1 MAQSFKFVRTASS
14 ELQFK
19 INQSIIFN
27 YLRENSPI
35 SRAKISQNL
44 KISAPTVSRVIEKLI
59 SDNYVLETKK
69 QETKSGKRP
78 TLLAL
83 NKDRG
88 LVLGIDL
95 GSEKIRMS
103 LMNYDGNIVKKY
115 TGPEILDSSDIDEVL
130 KKEILKVFNDCS
142 KNKLNYSDP
151 LEIKSICVA
160 IPADVDPV
168 SGKII
173 SAPLYGSWRNI
184 NLKEI
189 IGSMFDIPVFIE
201 NNVNLA
207 AWGEKN
213 YGRGKNYSNVV
224 FFEISNGIKAG
235 IIIDN
240 FLLKG
245 ENGYA
250 GEIGFTIVNTEN
262 LGFKVVNKGFLEK
275 FASVTSIKNK
285 AVKSINEG
293 EKSIII
299 DMAGNDINKIDPSIV
314 CEAAMKGDRLAKEI
328 IENVVKLL
336 SIAMINLILVMD
348 PKIIILGGYIFNLPY
363 KNELFLRPIK
373 NYIEKSLPFKIPDIE
388 LSELGD
394 DATIMGSCFMAIEAL
409 LAGQFPYKID
419 QNQD

>member
-1 MAQSFKFVRTASS
+1 MVQSFKFVRTASS

-35 SRAKISQNL
+35 SRAKISQDL
-44 KISAPTVSRVIEKLI
+44 KISAPAVSRVIEKLI
-59 SDNYVLETKK
+59 SNNYVLETKK

-115 TGPEILDSSDIDEVL
+115 TGPDILDNPGIDEVL

-151 LEIKSICVA
+151 LEIKSICIA
-160 IPADVDPV
+160 IPADVDPI

-213 YGRGKNYSNVV
+213 FGRGKNYSNVV

-240 FLLKG
+240 LLLKG

-262 LGFKVVNKGFLEK
+262 LGFKIINKGFLEK

-285 AVKSINEG
+285 AIKSINEG
-293 EKSIII
+293 RESLI
-299 DMAGNDINKIDPSIV
+299 MELAGRDISKIDPSLV
-314 CEAAMKGDRLAKEI
+314 CEAAKKDDVLAKEI

-336 SIAMINLILVMD
+336 SIAMINLILIMD
-348 PKIIILGGYIFNLPY
+348 PKIIILGGYIFNLPHN
-363 KNELFLRPIK
+363 NELFVSPIK

-409 LAGQFPYKID
+409 LAGEFPYKID

>member
-1 MAQSFKFVRTASS
+1 MAQSLKFVRTASS

-35 SRAKISQNL
+35 SRAKISQDL
-44 KISAPTVSRVIEKLI
+44 KISAPAVSRVVEKLI
-59 SDNYVLETKK
+59 FENYVLETEK

-83 NKDRG
+83 NIEKG

-95 GSEKIRMS
+95 GGEKIRMS
-103 LMNYDGNIVKKY
+103 LMDYGGNIVRKY
-115 TGPEILDSSDIDEVL
+115 SGPEILDTLDIEEVL
-130 KKEILKVFNDCS
+130 KEEISGIFDDCR
-142 KNKLNYSDP
+142 KNKLNYSNP
-151 LEIKSICVA
+151 PEIQSICIA

-184 NLKEI
+184 NLKEK

-201 NNVNLA
+201 NNVSLA
-207 AWGEKN
+207 SWGEKN
-213 YGRGKNYSNVV
+213 CGRGKNYSNIV
-224 FFEISNGIKAG
+224 FLEISNGVKAG
-235 IIIDN
+235 IIINN

-262 LGFKVVNKGFLEK
+262 LGFKIINKGFLEK
-275 FASVTSIKNK
+275 FASITSIKTK
-285 AVKSINEG
+285 ALKSIKEG
-293 EKSIII
+293 SESIILELA
-299 DMAGNDINKIDPSIV
+299 DNDPSRIEPSIV
-314 CEAAMKGDRLAKEI
+314 CEAAMRGDKLANEI

-336 SIAMINLILVMD
+336 AVAMINLILIMD
-348 PKIIILGGYIFNLPY
+348 PKIIILGGYIFNLPH
-363 KNELFLRPIK
+363 KNELFVDPIR
-373 NYIEKSLPFKIPDIE
+373 NYISKSIPFEIPEIA
-388 LSELGD
+388 LSQLGD
-394 DATIMGSCFMAIEAL
+394 DAAIMGSCFMAIETL
-409 LAGQFPYKID
+409 LAGEFPYKID
-419 QNQD
+419 QG

>member
-1 MAQSFKFVRTASS
+1 MRQSFKFVRTASS

-27 YLRENSPI
+27 YLRANSPI
-35 SRAKISQNL
+35 TRAKISQDL
-44 KISAPTVSRVIEKLI
+44 KISAPAVSRIIEKLI
-59 SDNYVLETKK
+59 SENYVLETEK

-83 NKDRG
+83 NIEKG

-95 GSEKIRMS
+95 GGEKIRMS
-103 LMNYDGNIVKKY
+103 LMNYGGDIVKKY
-115 TGPEILDSSDIDEVL
+115 SGPEILDSLDIEVVL
-130 KKEILKVFNDCS
+130 KEEILKIFDDCG
-142 KNKLNYSDP
+142 KNKLNYSNP
-151 LEIKSICVA
+151 PEIQSICIA
-160 IPADVDPV
+160 IPADVDPI

-184 NLKEI
+184 NLKEQ
-189 IGSMFDIPVFIE
+189 IGSMFEIPVFIE

-207 AWGEKN
+207 SWGEKN
-213 YGRGKNYSNVV
+213 YGRGKNFSNIV
-224 FFEISNGIKAG
+224 FLEISNGVKAG

-250 GEIGFTIVNTEN
+250 GEIGFSIVNTEN
-262 LGFKVVNKGFLEK
+262 LGFKVINKGFLEK
-275 FASVTSIKNK
+275 FASITSIKHK
-285 AVKSINEG
+285 AVNSIKEGKKSNILN
-293 EKSIII
+293 
-299 DMAGNDINKIDPSIV
+299 MADNDINKIDSALV
-314 CEAAMKGDRLAKEI
+314 CEAAMKGDKLANEI

-336 SIAMINLILVMD
+336 SIAMINLILIMD

-363 KNELFLRPIK
+363 KNELFVSPIR
-373 NYIEKSLPFKIPDIE
+373 NYIEKSIPFKIPDIE

-394 DATIMGSCFMAIEAL
+394 DATIMGSCFMAIETL
-409 LAGQFPYKID
+409 LAGEFPYKIEHG
-419 QNQD
+419 

>member
-1 MAQSFKFVRTASS
+1 MRQSFKFVRTASS

-35 SRAKISQNL
+35 SRAKISQDL
-44 KISAPTVSRVIEKLI
+44 KISAPAVSRVIERLI
-59 SDNYVLETKK
+59 SEKYVLETEK

-83 NKDRG
+83 NIEKG

-103 LMNYDGNIVKKY
+103 LMDYGGKIVKKY
-115 TGPEILDSSDIDEVL
+115 SGPEILDSLDIEEVL
-130 KKEILKVFNDCS
+130 KQEIQKIFNDCR
-142 KNKLNYSDP
+142 KNKLNYSNP
-151 LEIKSICVA
+151 PEIQSICIA
-160 IPADVDPV
+160 IPADVDPI

-184 NLKEI
+184 NLKEKI
-189 IGSMFDIPVFIE
+189 SSMFDIPVFIE

-207 AWGEKN
+207 SWGEKN
-213 YGRGKNYSNVV
+213 YGRGKNFSNIV
-224 FFEISNGIKAG
+224 FLEISNGIKAG
-235 IIIDN
+235 VIIDN

-262 LGFKVVNKGFLEK
+262 LGFKIINKGFLEK
-275 FASVTSIKNK
+275 FASITSIKNI
-285 AVKSINEG
+285 AVKSIKAG
-293 EKSIII
+293 DKSIILK
-299 DMAGNDINKIDPSIV
+299 MADNDINKIDSALV
-314 CEAAMKGDRLAKEI
+314 CAAAMKDDKLASEI

-336 SIAMINLILVMD
+336 SIAVINLILIMD

-363 KNELFLRPIK
+363 KNELFVNPIK
-373 NYIEKSLPFKIPDIE
+373 NYIERSIPFKIPDIE

-394 DATIMGSCFMAIEAL
+394 DATIMGSCFMAIETL
-409 LAGQFPYKID
+409 LAGEFPYKID
-419 QNQD
+419 QG

>member
-1 MAQSFKFVRTASS
+1 MGNSFKFIKTASS

-27 YLRENSPI
+27 YLRASSPI
-35 SRAKISQNL
+35 SRAKISQDL
-44 KISAPTVSRVIEKLI
+44 KISAPAVSRVIEKLI
-59 SDNYVLETKK
+59 NEDYVLETKK

-78 TLLAL
+78 TLLAI

-95 GSEKIRMS
+95 GGEKIRMS
-103 LMNYDGNIVKKY
+103 LMNYGGAIVKKY
-115 TGPEILDSSDIDEVL
+115 IGPEILDKSDIEEVL
-130 KKEILKVFNDCS
+130 NKEISKVFDDCR
-142 KNKLNYSDP
+142 KNKLNYPSP
-151 LEIKSICVA
+151 LEIQSVCIA

-184 NLKEI
+184 NLKEK
-189 IGSMFDIPVFIE
+189 IGTMFDIPVSIE

-213 YGRGKNYSNVV
+213 YGRGKNFSNVV
-224 FFEISNGIKAG
+224 FLEISSGIKAG

-240 FLLKG
+240 YLLKG

-262 LGFKVVNKGFLEK
+262 LGFKIINKGYLEK

-285 AVKSINEG
+285 AVKSIKSG
-293 EKSIII
+293 EKSLII
-299 DMAGNDINKIDPSIV
+299 DMVGNDPDKIDSSVV
-314 CEAAMKGDRLAKEI
+314 CEAAIKGDALAKEI

-336 SIAMINLILVMD
+336 SIAVINLILIMD
-348 PKIIILGGYIFNLPY
+348 PKIIIFGGYIFNLPY
-363 KNELFLRPIK
+363 KNELFFSPIK
-373 NYIEKSLPFKIPDIE
+373 DYIEKSIPFKIPDIE

-394 DATIMGSCFMAIEAL
+394 DATIMGSCFMAIEAIL
-409 LAGQFPYKID
+409 TGEFPYKID
-419 QNQD
+419 QS

>member
-1 MAQSFKFVRTASS
+1 MKQSFKFVKTASS

-35 SRAKISQNL
+35 SRAKISQDL
-44 KISAPTVSRVIEKLI
+44 KISAPAVSRVVEKLI
-59 SDNYVLETKK
+59 SDDYVLETKK

-83 NKDRG
+83 NKGRG
-88 LVLGIDL
+88 FVLGIDL

-103 LMNYDGNIVKKY
+103 LMDYSGIIVRKY
-115 TGPEILDSSDIDEVL
+115 TGPEILDSMDIEEVV
-130 KKEILKVFNDCS
+130 KKEILRAFEDCGNNKFNYI
-142 KNKLNYSDP
+142 NLP
-151 LEIKSICVA
+151 EIQSVCIA
-160 IPADVDPV
+160 IPAEVDPLT
-168 SGKII
+168 GKII
-173 SAPLYGSWRNI
+173 SAPLYGSWKNI
-184 NLKEI
+184 NLKEKMEFI
-189 IGSMFDIPVFIE
+189 FNIPVFIE

-213 YGRGKNYSNVV
+213 YGGGKDFANIV

-240 FLLKG
+240 ILLKG

-250 GEIGFTIVNTEN
+250 GEIGFSIANTEN
-262 LGFKVVNKGFLEK
+262 LGFKIVNKGFLEK

-285 AVKSINEG
+285 AVKSIKLG
-293 EKSIII
+293 EKSLIM
-299 DMAGNDINKIDPSIV
+299 DLSGNDISRIDSAMV
-314 CEAAMKGDRLAKEI
+314 CEAAIKGDKLANEI

-336 SIAMINLILVMD
+336 SIAMINLILIID
-348 PKIIILGGYIFNLPY
+348 PKMIILGGYIFNLPY
-363 KNELFLRPIK
+363 KMELFVNPIK
-373 NYIEKSLPFKIPDIE
+373 NYIENSIPFEKPDIV

-394 DATIMGSCFMAIEAL
+394 DATIMGSCFMAIETL
-409 LAGQFPYKID
+409 LLGEFPYKID
-419 QNQD
+419 QS

>member
-1 MAQSFKFVRTASS
+1 MRQSVKFVRTASS

-35 SRAKISQNL
+35 SRAKISQDL
-44 KISAPTVSRVIEKLI
+44 KISAPAVSRIIEKLI
-59 SDNYVLETKK
+59 NENYVLETEK

-83 NKDRG
+83 NIDKG

-95 GSEKIRMS
+95 GGEKIRMS
-103 LMNYDGNIVKKY
+103 LMNYGGNIVRKY
-115 TGPEILDSSDIDEVL
+115 SGPEILDNLDIEDVL
-130 KKEILKVFNDCS
+130 KKEISGVFDDCG
-142 KNKLNYSDP
+142 KNKLNYSNP
-151 LEIKSICVA
+151 PEIQSICIA
-160 IPADVDPV
+160 IPADVDPI

-173 SAPLYGSWRNI
+173 SASLYGNWRNI
-184 NLKEI
+184 NLKEK

-213 YGRGKNYSNVV
+213 YGRGKNFSNIV
-224 FFEISNGIKAG
+224 FLEISNGIKAG

-250 GEIGFTIVNTEN
+250 GEIGFTIANTEN
-262 LGFKVVNKGFLEK
+262 LGFKVINKGFLEK
-275 FASVTSIKNK
+275 FASVTSIRNK
-285 AVKSINEG
+285 AVKSIKEG
-293 EKSIII
+293 ERSSILNIA
-299 DMAGNDINKIDPSIV
+299 DNNINKIDSALV
-314 CEAAMKGDRLAKEI
+314 CEAAMKGDKLANEI
-328 IENVVKLL
+328 IENIVKLL
-336 SIAMINLILVMD
+336 SIAMINLILIMD

-363 KNELFLRPIK
+363 KNDLFLGPIK
-373 NYIEKSLPFKIPDIE
+373 NYIEKSIPFKIPEIE

-394 DATIMGSCFMAIEAL
+394 DATIMGSCFMAIETL
-409 LAGQFPYKID
+409 LAGEFPYKID
-419 QNQD
+419 QG

>member
-1 MAQSFKFVRTASS
+1 MREPFKFVRTASS

-35 SRAKISQNL
+35 SRAKISQDL
-44 KISAPTVSRVIEKLI
+44 KISAPAVSRVIEKLI
-59 SDNYVLETKK
+59 NENYVLETEK

-83 NKDRG
+83 NIEKG

-95 GSEKIRMS
+95 GGEKISMS
-103 LMNYDGNIVKKY
+103 LMDYGGNIVKKY
-115 TGPEILDSSDIDEVL
+115 SGPEILDRPDIE
-130 KKEILKVFNDCS
+130 EILKQEIQKIFDDCR
-142 KNKLNYSDP
+142 KNKLNYSNP
-151 LEIKSICVA
+151 PAIQSICIA
-160 IPADVDPV
+160 IPADVDPI
-168 SGKII
+168 SGKIL

-184 NLKEI
+184 NLKQT
-189 IGSMFDIPVFIE
+189 IGLLFDIPVFIE

-207 AWGEKN
+207 SWGEKN
-213 YGRGKNYSNVV
+213 YGRGKNFSNIV
-224 FFEISNGIKAG
+224 FLEISNGIKAG

-262 LGFKVVNKGFLEK
+262 LGFKIINKGFLEK

-285 AVKSINEG
+285 AVKSIKEG
-293 EKSIII
+293 EKSIIL
-299 DMAGNDINKIDPSIV
+299 DMVGNDINRINSALV
-314 CEAAMKGDRLAKEI
+314 CEAAIKGDSLANEI
-328 IENVVKLL
+328 IENIVKLL
-336 SIAMINLILVMD
+336 SIAMINLILIMD

-363 KNELFLRPIK
+363 KNELFVNPIK
-373 NYIEKSLPFKIPDIE
+373 NYIEKSVPFKIPSIE

-394 DATIMGSCFMAIEAL
+394 NATIMGSCFMAIESL
-409 LAGQFPYKID
+409 LAGEFPYKID
-419 QNQD
+419 QGYA

>member
-1 MAQSFKFVRTASS
+1 MRQSFKFVRTASS

-27 YLRENSPI
+27 YLRANSPI
-35 SRAKISQNL
+35 SRAKISRDL
-44 KISAPTVSRVIEKLI
+44 KISAPAVSRIIEKLI
-59 SDNYVLETKK
+59 SENYVLETEK

-83 NKDRG
+83 NIEKG

-95 GSEKIRMS
+95 GGEKIRMS
-103 LMNYDGNIVKKY
+103 LMNYGGDIVKKY
-115 TGPEILDSSDIDEVL
+115 SGPEILDSLDIEVVL
-130 KKEILKVFNDCS
+130 KEEILKIFDDCG
-142 KNKLNYSDP
+142 KNKLNYSNP
-151 LEIKSICVA
+151 PEIQSICIA
-160 IPADVDPV
+160 IPADVDPI

-184 NLKEI
+184 NLKEQ
-189 IGSMFDIPVFIE
+189 IGSMFEIPVFIE

-207 AWGEKN
+207 SWGEKN
-213 YGRGKNYSNVV
+213 YGRGKNFSNIV
-224 FFEISNGIKAG
+224 FLEISNGVKAG

-250 GEIGFTIVNTEN
+250 GEIGFSIVNTEN
-262 LGFKVVNKGFLEK
+262 LGFKVINKGFLEK
-275 FASVTSIKNK
+275 FASITSIKHK
-285 AVKSINEG
+285 AVNSIKEGKKSNILN
-293 EKSIII
+293 
-299 DMAGNDINKIDPSIV
+299 MADNDINKIDSALV
-314 CEAAMKGDRLAKEI
+314 CEAAMKGDKLANEI

-336 SIAMINLILVMD
+336 SIAMINLILIMD

-363 KNELFLRPIK
+363 KNELFVSPIR
-373 NYIEKSLPFKIPDIE
+373 NYIEKSIPFKIPDIE

-394 DATIMGSCFMAIEAL
+394 DATIMGSCFMAIETL
-409 LAGQFPYKID
+409 LAGEFPYKIEHG
-419 QNQD
+419 

>member
-1 MAQSFKFVRTASS
+1 MKQSYKFVKTASS

-27 YLRENSPI
+27 YLRANSPI
-35 SRAKISQNL
+35 SRAKISQDL
-44 KISAPTVSRVIEKLI
+44 KISAPAVSRVIEKLI
-59 SDNYVLETKK
+59 SDDYVLETKK

-103 LMNYDGNIVKKY
+103 LMNYSGNIVKKY
-115 TGPEILDSSDIDEVL
+115 VGPEILDSMGIEEVL
-130 KKEILKVFNDCS
+130 EREVSKVFDDCK
-142 KNKLNYSDP
+142 KNKLNYTNP
-151 LEIKSICVA
+151 PEIQSICIA
-160 IPADVDPV
+160 IPADVDPA

-184 NLKEI
+184 NLKENI
-189 IGSMFDIPVFIE
+189 HSIFNIPVFIE

-213 YGRGKNYSNVV
+213 YGRGKNFLNVI
-224 FFEISNGIKAG
+224 FLEISNGIKAG

-240 FLLKG
+240 VLLKG

-250 GEIGFTIVNTEN
+250 GEIGFTIANTEN
-262 LGFKVVNKGFLEK
+262 LGFKIINKGFLEK
-275 FASVTSIKNK
+275 FASITSIKNK
-285 AVKSINEG
+285 AIKSINEG
-293 EKSIII
+293 EKSLIM
-299 DMAGNDINKIDPSIV
+299 DLAGNDINKIDSSLV
-314 CEAAMKGDRLAKEI
+314 CRAAMKGDKLAKEI

-336 SIAMINLILVMD
+336 SIAMINLILIID

-363 KNELFLRPIK
+363 KNELFVSPIK
-373 NYIEKSLPFKIPDIE
+373 NYIKKSIPFEIPVIE
-388 LSELGD
+388 LSEFGD
-394 DATIMGSCFMAIEAL
+394 DAALLGSCFMAIESL
-409 LAGQFPYKID
+409 LVGEFPYKID
-419 QNQD
+419 KN

>member
-1 MAQSFKFVRTASS
+1 MVQSFKFVRTASS

-35 SRAKISQNL
+35 SRAKISKDL
-44 KISAPTVSRVIEKLI
+44 KISAPAVSRVIEKLI

-213 YGRGKNYSNVV
+213 YGRGKDYSNVV

-336 SIAMINLILVMD
+336 SIAMINLILIMD
-348 PKIIILGGYIFNLPY
+348 PKIIILGGYIFNLPH